1 MSIRII
7 QVPYDSGIRN
17 KRMGRGPSHFIAN
30 GLAGR
35 LQEIG
40 ESVTEIIVD
49 NQSSFQ
55 TEIGTTFELQQEI
68 SNQVKIALAHN
79 EFPLILSGNCSSTVG
94 ALAGFDSRNLALIW
108 FDAHGDFN
116 TPETTTSGFL
126 DGMAL
131 SIIVGHCWKSLAQA
145 IAGFRP
151 LPENRVARVG
161 SRDLDAAEE
170 TRLKDSQIKLARY
183 EQIQDS
189 GTVETLNPILERLSG
204 SGERVYLHIDID
216 VLNPDFAP
224 VNSYQPPEGLSPE
237 QMQEIIESIA
247 AKFPI
252 LGASVTAYDPEM
264 DPENKGLAAGLDLI
278 PLIVKVALK

>member
-7 QVPYDSGIRN
+7 QVPYDSGIRDQ
-17 KRMGRGPSHFIAN
+17 RMGRGPSHFIAN
-30 GLAGR
+30 GLVDR
-35 LQEIG
+35 LQEID
-40 ESVTEIIVD
+40 ESVTDIIAE
-49 NQSSFQ
+49 SKGSFP
-55 TEIGTTFELQQEI
+55 TEVGTTFELQREI
-68 SNQVKIALAHN
+68 SNQVKLALAHDQ
-79 EFPLILSGNCSSTVG
+79 FPLILSGNCSSTVG
-94 ALAGFDSRNLALIW
+94 ALAGFESRNLALIW

-145 IAGFRP
+145 IPGFRP
-151 LPENRVARVG
+151 LAENRVAMVG

-170 TRLKDSQIKLARY
+170 LRLKDSQIKLARY

-189 GTVETLNPILERLSG
+189 GTVETLNPILDKLSG
-204 SGERVYLHIDID
+204 SVEGVYLHIDMD

-252 LGASVTAYDPEM
+252 SGASVTAYDPEM

-278 PLIVKVALK
+278 SLIVKAVLK